1 MPSPSQQESK
11 SALTL
16 VEEATHLLRRA
27 PLGAWLSYFVGSAPF
42 VVFLFYFWSDMSLSP
57 LASRHLLEF
66 SLLAALCYVW
76 MKTWQAVFCGQLMAQ
91 MEGRDAMPRLP
102 CRAWL
107 RLIASQA
114 MVHSTMPWLL
124 PLSFVAML
132 PFAWVY
138 AFYHNVTIL
147 AVGHFAEG
155 GRTRPLLAKALAQ
168 AHYQPRPNHA
178 LVVLIGV
185 FSIMVYLNF
194 FLLFV
199 LATMLLKSITGMEN
213 PFTRSIGLYM
223 STALHVLLFSL
234 SYLVVNPFVKS
245 LYVLRCFYSAA
256 RKSGADIEVS
266 LRAISRVTMAPLML
280 FLCAG
285 SAALPSSTQA
295 APSATRAAVAEQAVP
310 GSLPDKELD
319 QSIRDVLQ
327 SSEFQWRFGR
337 EGGGEEADSWLGSM
351 IRSISK
357 WFNEMLDALG
367 RLIGSLIDWLRGGDK
382 DISASHHAPA
392 SAWLAAL
399 PKLVMG
405 LVVVLIVGLAWMLW
419 KNWKQARQTVTVE
432 AEALPPPVNLESEN
446 VLASQLPE
454 NEWLLLARE
463 KMDAGELRLA
473 LRALFLATLAHLGEK
488 RLLQIGRSKSN
499 GDYVRELGWRARGR
513 DQLSEGFA
521 QQVRTF
527 DRVWYGWHEV
537 SHELMARFQEQHER
551 ITSHAT

>member
-1 MPSPSQQESK
+1 MPSPSQQENRSVF
-11 SALTL
+11 TL

-27 PLGAWLSYFVGSAPF
+27 SLGAWLAYFTGSAPL
-42 VVFLFYFWSDMSLSP
+42 VVFLFYFWSDMSRSP
-57 LASRHLLEF
+57 LASRHVLEL
-66 SLLAALCYVW
+66 SLLLALLFVW
-76 MKTWQAVFCGQLMAQ
+76 MKTWQAVFCGHLMAQ
-91 MEGRDAMPRLP
+91 VEGRDAMPRLP
-102 CRAWL
+102 SRAWL
-107 RLIASQA
+107 RLIGSQA
-114 MVHSTMPWLL
+114 LVHSTMPWV
-124 PLSFVAML
+124 LSLASLAMI

-147 AVGHFAEG
+147 AVGHFSEG

-168 AHYQPRPNHA
+168 AHYQPKPNHG
-178 LVVLIGV
+178 LILLIVLFAV
-185 FSIMVYLNF
+185 MVYLNF
-194 FLLFV
+194 FGLFA
-199 LATMLLKSITGMEN
+199 LATILLKSITGIEN
-213 PFTRSIGLYM
+213 PFTRSGGLYF
-223 STALHVLLFSL
+223 SSALHELLFSL

-266 LRAISRVTMAPLML
+266 LRAISPMKMAPLML
-280 FLCAG
+280 FLCFCT
-285 SAALPSSTQA
+285 AALPLSVHAA
-295 APSATRAAVAEQAVP
+295 APAARTVPTVQTAP

-327 SSEFQWRFGR
+327 GSEFQWRLPR
-337 EGGGEEADSWLGSM
+337 EGTGEEADSWLGSVL
-351 IRSISK
+351 RSIGK
-357 WFNEMLDALG
+357 WFDDMLDSLG
-367 RLIGSLIDWLRGGDK
+367 RLIGSILDWLFGGDK
-382 DISASHHAPA
+382 DAGALHHQPA

-399 PKLVMG
+399 PKLVAG
-405 LVVVLIVGLAWMLW
+405 LAVILIVMLIWMLW
-419 KNWKQARQTVTVE
+419 KNWKQARRAVAVE
-432 AEALPPPVNLESEN
+432 AEALLPPVNLESEN

-463 KMDAGELRLA
+463 KMEAGELRLA

-513 DQLSEGFA
+513 DQLSDGFA

>member
-1 MPSPSQQESK
+1 M
-11 SALTL
+11 LTL

-27 PLGAWLSYFVGSAPF
+27 PLGAWLAYFAGSAPF
-42 VVFLFYFWSDMSLSP
+42 VVFLFYFWSDMSRSP
-57 LASRHLLEF
+57 LASRHVLEL
-66 SLLAALCYVW
+66 SLLAGLLFVW
-76 MKTWQAVFCGQLMAQ
+76 MKTWQAVFCGQLMALV
-91 MEGRDAMPRLP
+91 EGREAMPGLSS
-102 CRAWL
+102 RAWL
-107 RLIASQA
+107 RLVGSQA
-114 MVHSTMPWLL
+114 LVHSTMPWLL
-124 PLSFVAML
+124 TLASVAL
-132 PFAWVY
+132 IPFAWVY

-147 AVGHFAEG
+147 AVEHFGEG
-155 GRTRPLLAKALAQ
+155 GRTRPLLAKSLAQ

-178 LVVLIGV
+178 LIVLISV

-199 LATMLLKSITGMEN
+199 LATILLKSITGMEN
-213 PFTRSIGLYM
+213 SFTRSSGLYM
-223 STALHVLLFSL
+223 SSALHELLFSL

-245 LYVLRCFYSAA
+245 LYVLRCFYSSA
-256 RKSGADIEVS
+256 RKSGADIDVS
-266 LRAISRVTMAPLML
+266 LRAISPVKTASLML
-280 FLCAG
+280 FLCFCAATLPV
-285 SAALPSSTQA
+285 SAQA
-295 APSATRAAVAEQAVP
+295 AAPAARAAVAEQAIP
-310 GSLPDKELD
+310 GSLPDRELD

-327 SSEFQWRFGR
+327 GSEFQWRLPR
-337 EGGGEEADSWLGSM
+337 EGTGEEAESWLGSM
-351 IRSISK
+351 LRNIGK
-357 WFNEMLDALG
+357 WFREMLDFIG
-367 RLIGSLIDWLRGGDK
+367 RLIGSIIDWFTGGGK
-382 DISASHHAPA
+382 DAEASHHQPS

-405 LVVVLIVGLAWMLW
+405 LAVVLVGMLVWMLW

-454 NEWLLLARE
+454 NEWLMLARE
-463 KMDAGELRLA
+463 KMEAGELRLA

-527 DRVWYGWHEV
+527 DRVWYGWHDV